1 MSLDMAKNGETTI
14 EVEITEADVIDF
26 RLYHLSH
33 SRAVRRAV
41 WISVSVILLAWAGV
55 VGPMVFDSPKPQ
67 EAAKSLW
74 PLLCFPALFLV
85 IFFSLQKRRL
95 KRLSKRVLR
104 EGRNRTMF
112 GRMSITLS
120 SQGVREVG
128 EFSNTFVQWKAVEKV
143 VVTASSIYIYLS
155 TASAVIV
162 PKRCFQSDADFKHFA
177 AVAQEYLASCDK
189 ADL

>member
-1 MSLDMAKNGETTI
+1 MTLGATENGETTV
-14 EVEITEADVIDF
+14 EVEITEADVIEF

-33 SRAVRRAV
+33 SRIVRRTV

-55 VGPMVFDSPKPQ
+55 VIPMVFDSPNPR
-67 EAAKSLW
+67 EAASSLW
-74 PLLCFPALFLV
+74 PLLGFPVLFLV

-95 KRLSKRVLR
+95 KRWSRKVLR

-120 SQGVREVG
+120 NEGVREVG
-128 EFSNTFVQWKAVEKV
+128 EFSNTFVQWAAVEKI
-143 VVTASSIYIYLS
+143 VVTASSIYIYVS

-162 PKRCFQSDADFKHFA
+162 PKRCLQSDAQFEHFA
-177 AVAQEYLASCDK
+177 AAAQERVSRR
-189 ADL
+189 